1 MLYLL
6 CDFYRQLRLWT
17 KTREKRLLSY
27 TRTGTDDKSYPEIKK
42 YKKDTPYKLRYL
54 NPKDTILDT

>member
-27 TRTGTDDKSYPEIKK
+27 TRTGTDDKSYLDSGYKRN
-42 YKKDTPYKLRYL
+42 KKDI
-54 NPKDTILDT
+54 N